1 MTDTLPVF
9 PELAE
14 HQYANLYTYR
24 KTGEAVPT
32 PVWFVILDNTLYIGT
47 STHSGKVKRIRNFQ
61 QVLLEPSDA
70 QGKPLG
76 PKVAG
81 IARIVN
87 DGDEIRRAQAALGK
101 RYGVWK
107 NVIDTAY
114 LVTGVLRGRKEYPAV
129 IAVVPADAPHAPTPR
144 TTPPPAPEPIFPSL
158 TGHQYMNLITY
169 RKTGEAVPTPVWFAI
184 GPDQHKQQ
192 QVLYVFTQPASG
204 KVKRIRNNPNVTLEP
219 SDSRGK
225 PLGAAAAGQA
235 RIISAA
241 DEAAHAE
248 AALAKKYGIQKQLFE
263 ILVINGIGRLRG
275 MSKERAYLAI
285 VPAPAAPATETAAA

>member
-14 HQYANLYTYR
+14 HRFANLYTYR

-32 PVWFVILDNTLYIGT
+32 PVWFVMLDNTLYIGT
-47 STHSGKVKRIRNFQ
+47 SIHSGKAKRIRNFP
-61 QVLLEPSDA
+61 QVILEPSDA

-76 PKVAG
+76 AQVAG
-81 IARIVN
+81 LARIVS

-107 NVIDTAY
+107 DVIDTAY
-114 LVTGVLRGRKEYPAV
+114 LVTGVLRGRKEYPAI
-129 IAVVPADAPHAPTPR
+129 IAVVPADAPHAPIPHIA
-144 TTPPPAPEPIFPSL
+144 PPPAPEPIFPNL
-158 TGHQYMNLITY
+158 IGHQYMNLITY

-184 GPDQHKQQ
+184 ALDQRTRQ
-192 QVLYVFTQPASG
+192 QVLYVYTQPNSG

-219 SDSRGK
+219 SDARGK

-248 AALAKKYGIQKQLFE
+248 AAFNKKYGIQKKLFE
-263 ILVINGIGRLRG
+263 MLITNGIGRLRG
-275 MSKERAYLAI
+275 ISHEGVYLAI
-285 VPAPAAPATETAAA
+285 VPAPSAPATETAAA